1 MTAEAQAKRV
11 RELLAANPYVPG
23 TNAWDYPHGSP
34 ERLRGIPEEGGM
46 REAIASLY
54 VASEERWTEEEPRTR
69 VKEMRRE
76 QQRKASVMQPQS
88 REHADHWS
96 ER

>member
-1 MTAEAQAKRV
+1 MTVA
-11 RELLAANPYVPG
+11 ELLAAHPYVPG

-34 ERLRGIPEEGGM
+34 ERLRGIPPEGGM
-46 REAIASLY
+46 REALASLY
-54 VASEERWTEEEPRTR
+54 LAGQKRWAEEDCKVREREL
-69 VKEMRRE
+69 RRE
-76 QQRKASVMQPQS
+76 QQRRQALTLAQS